1 MNWRPQTAATIW
13 RDGRPVKILRVETV
27 GDIVTLTDGSK
38 WTVSG
43 AALTRGLEGARLTQT
58 LDTDHALVTR
68 ARRVGV
74 VRQLA
79 AFVLADRRPYQI
91 TDATIDH
98 IRDVLLRGA
107 AEVYRSHYRNLNTE
121 TIDRRVTEDSARLV
135 ADCERAGDLELEG
148 LFGEQRPGPDRNTR
162 PDSQRPPAP

>member
-13 RDGRPVKILRVETV
+13 RDGRPVRILRIETV
-27 GDIVTLTDGSK
+27 GDLVTLTDGSK
-38 WTVSG
+38 WTLSG
-43 AALTRGLEGARLTQT
+43 AALSKGLEGTRLTQT

-68 ARRVGV
+68 ARKVGV

-91 TDATIDH
+91 PDALLDH
-98 IRDVLLRGA
+98 LHDVLLRGA
-107 AEVYRSHYRNLNTE
+107 TEVYRSHYRNLHTD
-121 TIDRRVTEDSARLV
+121 TIARRVAEDSARLV

-148 LFGEQRPGPDRNTR
+148 LFGEQRPGPEREPRNR
-162 PDSQRPPAP
+162 